1 MKWEMPVL
9 LLIFFLVFSVSVG
22 ALAEVPGWDT
32 ECHNTTHLNKTA
44 DIDLNGTLYD
54 FSQDTVRCPYGC
66 DTGRNICRKWP
77 EGAIPGEYYM
87 LFEIIA
93 LAILFIGIYRLDIN
107 ERDVKIFDVVI
118 SLFAVILFS
127 ILALQ
132 GNNVIDTSTGEAMQV
147 ILVVYLNMGF
157 ALFSL
162 IPFFWF
168 LFKFVRS
175 VVEQ

>member
-1 MKWEMPVL
+1 MRTKSALFLFL
-9 LLIFFLVFSVSVG
+9 LLLVTPIGVS
-22 ALAEVPGWDT
+22 ALEEVPGWDT
-32 ECHNTTHLNKTA
+32 GCHNSTHLNKTA
-44 DIDLNGTLYD
+44 DIELNRTLYD
-54 FSQDTVRCPYGC
+54 FSQVPVRCPYGC
-66 DTGRNICRKWP
+66 DTGLGVCRKWP
-77 EGAIPGEYYM
+77 IGAIPSEYYM
-87 LFEIIA
+87 LFEVVA
-93 LAILFIGIYRLDIN
+93 LGMLFVGIFRLDTN

-132 GNNVIDTSTGEAMQV
+132 GNSVINASTGEAMQ
-147 ILVVYLNMGF
+147 IIMVVYFNMGI
-157 ALFSL
+157 AMFSL